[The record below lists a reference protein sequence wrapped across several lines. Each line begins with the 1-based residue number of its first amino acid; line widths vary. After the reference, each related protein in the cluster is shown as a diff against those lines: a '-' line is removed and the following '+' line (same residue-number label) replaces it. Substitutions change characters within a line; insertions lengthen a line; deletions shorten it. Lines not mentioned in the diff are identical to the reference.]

1 MSILKVLYR
10 RPNMITADNIVR
22 KLLEQLLLGAVIF
35 SAGAVANNSDTVAE
49 LIEEAHKYDNM
60 WATSQDA
67 NRQSALKFYN
77 AALGAD
83 PDEDQRLHIL
93 YRMAQLYGSAYQL
106 EKDEKP
112 DFRKAIELNK
122 QILDSYPFEEP
133 LVFKAMISIG
143 DHHITLWEFKNAL
156 KYFTKP
162 LEYDVGKLEQH
173 LASIIDDEEQENQIA
188 ILERN
193 IAHIKQY
200 QIIAVNQAEYAAT
213 LIHPIFAH
221 GVLRNIAGT
230 YNNSFIGEHAAKRL
244 EMLAN
249 NTDEMSDMLMPTLD
263 MEMITGKSDS
273 AVSTT
278 HGETIVN
285 LQKSAQISPANDINT
300 PIERPR
306 PHEGEY
312 IAKHSRDSPSWYHS
326 KSIVGV
332 AVFITIGLAA
342 FIISKKGTLL

>member
-1 MSILKVLYR
+1 MK
-10 RPNMITADNIVR
+10 TADDIVR
-22 KLLEQLLLGAVIF
+22 KLLGGLLLVAALF

-67 NRQSALKFYN
+67 NQQSALKFYN

-106 EKDEKP
+106 EKGEKP
-112 DFRKAIELNK
+112 NFRKAIELNK
-122 QILDSYPFEEP
+122 EIIDSYPFDEA

-156 KYFTKP
+156 KYFRKA

-173 LASIIDDEEQENQIA
+173 WASIIDDEEQKNQIA
-188 ILERN
+188 TLERN
-193 IAHIKQY
+193 VARIKQY
-200 QIIAVNQAEYAAT
+200 QKIAVNQAEYAAT
-213 LIHPIFAH
+213 LIHPICAH

-230 YNNSFIGEHAAKRL
+230 HSNSFIGEHAAER
-244 EMLAN
+244 LAN
-249 NTDEMSDMLMPTLD
+249 NIDEMSDLWAPTLD
-263 MEMITGKSDS
+263 MGLEIVSVTSDS
-273 AVSTT
+273 VVSPV

-285 LQKSAQISPANDINT
+285 LQKLVQVHPTGDISTSAEQSHKDEDVA
-300 PIERPR
+300 ERIR
-306 PHEGEY
+306 
-312 IAKHSRDSPSWYHS
+312 ASPSRYHF
-326 KSIVGV
+326 KSVIGA
-332 AVFITIGLAA
+332 AVFIVLGLAA
-342 FIISKKGTLL
+342 IIIRKQVISFKELKNEDS

>member
-1 MSILKVLYR
+1 LVDLKLITEDQ
-10 RPNMITADNIVR
+10 NMKTADNIVR

-35 SAGAVANNSDTVAE
+35 SASAVANNSDTVAE

-83 PDEDQRLHIL
+83 PDEDQRLHII

-143 DHHITLWEFKNAL
+143 DHHITLWEFEDAL
-156 KYFTKP
+156 KYFGKA
-162 LEYDVGKLEQH
+162 LEYNVSELEQH
-173 LASIIDDEEQENQIA
+173 LASIIDDEEQENQI
-188 ILERN
+188 ITLKSN
-193 IAHIKQY
+193 IARIKQY

-213 LIHPIFAH
+213 LIHPICAKA
-221 GVLRNIAGT
+221 VLQNVAGT
-230 YNNSFIGEHAAKRL
+230 HSNSFIGEHAAERL

-249 NTDEMSDMLMPTLD
+249 NMDEMLDLQTPILD

-273 AVSTT
+273 AVSAAQ
-278 HGETIVN
+278 GETIVN
-285 LQKSAQISPANDINT
+285 LQKSIQISPANDVNT
-300 PIERPR
+300 PTERPR
-306 PHEGEY
+306 PREGGY
-312 IAKHSRDSPSWYHS
+312 IAEHSRDSPSRYHS

-342 FIISKKGTLL
+342 FIIRKKETLL